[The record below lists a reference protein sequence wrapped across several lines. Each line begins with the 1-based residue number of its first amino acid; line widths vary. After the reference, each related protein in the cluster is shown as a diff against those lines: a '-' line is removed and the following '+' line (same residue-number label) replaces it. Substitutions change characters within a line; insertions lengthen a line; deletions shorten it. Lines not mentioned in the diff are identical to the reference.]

1 MKLFCDTT
9 RAAATAFLVTHGLM
23 KCIWEK
29 VDLFNIQM
37 EINNML
43 LKIPRE
49 GHMWCMLEFVSI
61 GYVSNELLL
70 LNRVWKHQQV
80 MFISV
85 SDVLYAAG
93 KNVDMKYFTQ
103 RQAEEKWST
112 LRFPNDQ
119 PPWNDFKL

>member
-1 MKLFCDTT
+1 MKLCCDTT
-9 RAAATAFLVTHGLM
+9 RTAATAFLVTHGLM
-23 KCIWEK
+23 EYIWEK

-37 EINNML
+37 EINNMP

-49 GHMWCMLEFVSI
+49 GHTWCMLEFVSI

-70 LNRVWKHQQV
+70 LLNRVWKHQQV
-80 MFISV
+80 MFI

-93 KNVDMKYFTQ
+93 KNVDMKYLTQ

-112 LRFPNDQ
+112 LRFQNDQ